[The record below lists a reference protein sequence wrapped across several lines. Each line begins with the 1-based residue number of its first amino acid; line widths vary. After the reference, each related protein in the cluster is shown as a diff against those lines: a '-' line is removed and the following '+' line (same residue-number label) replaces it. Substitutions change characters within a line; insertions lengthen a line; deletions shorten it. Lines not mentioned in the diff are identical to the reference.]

1 MRLKYQLFLT
11 LLLSS
16 ILLIAL
22 MAAFNSWS
30 FNRGFSNFVIENE
43 TQRLTP
49 LIAELETAYS
59 KQQSWDWI
67 RKNPESAKAL
77 FREHHRGRTGPRGS
91 DRKRQSDRK
100 RPPLGLYLR
109 DADKVMLLGP
119 ESVPKS
125 TIWHPITY
133 NDSTVAYLGFRE
145 PKGLPGG
152 IENVFA
158 AQQLRSYAY
167 AAAAMVLL
175 SVLLASVLAS
185 RIVKPI
191 LKVNTAVGHI
201 TAGEYDHRIDEAGR
215 DEIGDLS
222 RNINQLALTLE
233 KNLSARQQW
242 TAEISH
248 ELRTPVA
255 ILQGE
260 LEALQ
265 DGVAE
270 LDDSAIASL
279 HAESLR
285 LSRLIDDLH
294 ELSLSD
300 LGALNYKMDELDIV
314 ALTQQRLHESKS
326 LCSQYGLSIA
336 CESEQDTLIING
348 DKQRLVQL
356 IDNLLQNSLR
366 YTAKGGAINIRLRGS
381 DDSVVVVWEDTA
393 PGVTEAEL
401 PHLFDSLYRAEDSRS
416 REHGGSGLG
425 LAVVAKI
432 VEAHSGKIE
441 AYHSPTGGLGLRM
454 WLPKLSQSG

>member
-167 AAAAMVLL
+167 AA
-175 SVLLASVLAS
+175 
-185 RIVKPI
+185 
-191 LKVNTAVGHI
+191 
-201 TAGEYDHRIDEAGR
+201 AGEYDHRIDEAGR